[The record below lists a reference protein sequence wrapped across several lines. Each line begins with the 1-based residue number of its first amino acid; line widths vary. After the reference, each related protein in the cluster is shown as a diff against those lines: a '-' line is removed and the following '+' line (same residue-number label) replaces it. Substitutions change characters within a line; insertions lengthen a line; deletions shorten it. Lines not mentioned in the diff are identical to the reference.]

1 MGGISAIQNRVEE
14 RANPQSS
21 QAAGQ
26 EIFFKDGDQAFLT
39 PVATGEENDLLL
51 DEVFLYTYRS
61 GNRWINLLKDD
72 DVDASEVPD
81 NIRASH
87 KFAFWAYVHD
97 IMHTEKRFD
106 DWEEVEGPQGK
117 KLFVQH
123 INDFKVIPLGFGRSN
138 YIWNQLVDV
147 YNDWGSLNKGVI
159 RVKRTGT
166 GMYDTSYTLTATAR
180 NTDVPADKL
189 ATIPELVGIKDY
201 YKDRYG
207 QVTQPTPSS
216 EGVSL
221 EAGEVAEKFDDLFN

>member
-1 MGGISAIQNRVEE
+1 MGGISAIQNRVDE
-14 RANPQSS
+14 RTSPQSDQS
-21 QAAGQ
+21 SGQ

-39 PVATGEENDLLL
+39 PVASGNENDLLL
-51 DEVFLYTYRS
+51 DEVYLYTYRS
-61 GNRWINLLKDD
+61 GNRWINLLKAD
-72 DVDASEVPD
+72 DVDASDVPD
-81 NIRASH
+81 NVRASH

-106 DWEEVEGPQGK
+106 DWDEIEGPQGK
-117 KLFVQH
+117 KMFVQH
-123 INDFKVIPLGFGRSN
+123 INDFRVIPLGFGRSN
-138 YIWNQLVDV
+138 YVWNQLVDI

-180 NTDVPADKL
+180 KTEVPADKL
-189 ATIPELVGIKDY
+189 EAVSDLVEIKAY

-207 QVTQPTPSS
+207 QVVEPTQSS

-221 EAGEVAEKFDDLFN
+221 ATGDFTEDLFK

>member
-14 RANPQSS
+14 RANPQAS

-39 PVATGEENDLLL
+39 PVASGEENDLLL
-51 DEVFLYTYRS
+51 DEVYLYTYRS

-72 DVDASEVPD
+72 AVDASEVPD

-123 INDFKVIPLGFGRSN
+123 VNDFRVIPLGFGRSN

-147 YNDWGSLNKGVI
+147 YNDWGSLNKGVV

-189 ATIPELVGIKDY
+189 ASIPDLIGIKQY

-207 QVTQPTPSS
+207 QAATTLPSS
-216 EGVSL
+216 AGVSL
-221 EAGEVAEKFDDLFN
+221 ETEEAKMLDDDLFN